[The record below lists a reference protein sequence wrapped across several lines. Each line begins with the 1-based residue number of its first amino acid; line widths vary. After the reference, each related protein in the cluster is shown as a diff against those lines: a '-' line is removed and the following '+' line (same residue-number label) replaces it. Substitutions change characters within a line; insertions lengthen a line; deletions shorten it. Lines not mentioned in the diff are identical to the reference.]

1 MENNEKDNERE
12 IPFEPDFRDA
22 FMSVYEFLAE
32 ANLPLELVYKNK
44 KPKNLPKNISD
55 DWETVQAF
63 YEQKDRKEKETG
75 DIILL

>member
-22 FMSVYEFLAE
+22 FMSVSGFLLE
-32 ANLPLELVYKNK
+32 ANLPLELIYENK

-55 DWETVQAF
+55 DWETIQTF
-63 YEQKDRKEKETG
+63 YRQEKEYEEKTG
-75 DIILL
+75 GIILS